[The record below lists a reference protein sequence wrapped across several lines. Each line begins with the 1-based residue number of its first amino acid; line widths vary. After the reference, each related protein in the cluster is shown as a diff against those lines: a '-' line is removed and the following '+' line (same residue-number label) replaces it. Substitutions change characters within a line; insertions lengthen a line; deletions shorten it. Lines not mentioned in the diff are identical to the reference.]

1 MNRRGLLATAIILII
16 IMLLMRVMFS
26 G

>member
-1 MNRRGLLATAIILII
+1 MNKRGLLATAIILII

>member
-1 MNRRGLLATAIILII
+1 MNKRGFLATAIILII
-16 IMLLMRVMFS
+16 IMLLMRVVFS